1 MLTLSLVSILVCLFF
16 LAENLPPIL
25 DWLNGR
31 TEFEDL
37 RSRST
42 FTDPAR
48 AWVGGEQKSA
58 NKFEY
63 VYETPVLQLLPKVD

>member
-1 MLTLSLVSILVCLFF
+1 MLTLSLVSILVYLFF
-16 LAENLPPIL
+16 LTENIPPIL
-25 DWLNGR
+25 DGLNGW

-48 AWVGGEQKSA
+48 ARVGGEQKSA
-58 NKFEY
+58 NKFEH
-63 VYETPVLQLLPKVD
+63 VCETPVLQLLLKVD